1 MNKNLKYK
9 CNLTLKLIIIFTV
22 IYSSIKII
30 LTDDIIMKDKVLI
43 LLIGLTSFLIIN
55 NYVK

>member
-30 LTDDIIMKDKVLI
+30 PTDDIIMKDKVLI